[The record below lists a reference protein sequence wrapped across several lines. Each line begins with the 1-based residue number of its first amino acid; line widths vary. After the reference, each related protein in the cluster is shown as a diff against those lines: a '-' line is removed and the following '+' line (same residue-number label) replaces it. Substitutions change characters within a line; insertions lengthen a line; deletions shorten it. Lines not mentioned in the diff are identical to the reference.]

1 MTAKFKY
8 WPSSAWVVGVVLA
21 ACGGSSIS
29 PNQLSEEDHDLGQ
42 ATPVDTGD
50 TPGTEATALATTGRA
65 QALAAGAVVGA
76 VPATLP
82 VPDGPPD
89 AGEMGVFGRSF
100 GWPIIPI
107 HTVLLPDGRVLSY
120 GNQLPNRPIPL
131 LNYALWDPAAGTAT
145 SAMQLLAS
153 TTDTDIFCA
162 GQTLLPAGDVLIVG
176 GDRAVDGVRNY
187 ANNDVNRFSPATGA
201 LQREP
206 LSMGFRRWY
215 ATVVMS
221 AQGDAV
227 VLGGRDDR
235 DNLDGGPESTPSF
248 SPTPEL
254 RSADGLWRSLPGATS
269 DQALGSIGSHWYY
282 PRAWQLPEGRIG
294 VITVNGP
301 LYALS
306 TAGDG
311 AIERM
316 PAELPLGSARLPSV
330 MVAPGRVLSVRNDG
344 ASWLVDWSTNAAPTV
359 VRSGN
364 LSGHRLYAN
373 ATALADGSVWVNG
386 GSSSGNSLAG
396 AFYASEL
403 WQSQT
408 GQWRPTAAAAK
419 PRLYHSISM
428 LMPDGSVLTGG
439 GGAPGPVAQL
449 NAEVFFPP
457 YLYRKDGSGLAAE
470 RPVVREA
477 PAALGWGQPFD
488 VRMRGD
494 GAVSAVNLVRFG
506 AVTHAFG
513 NDQRVVPL
521 TFTQSGS
528 KLRLHSPAAAT
539 LAPPG
544 FYMLFVLDA
553 AGVPSVARVVRLG

>member
-1 MTAKFKY
+1 VTATFKY
-8 WPSSAWVVGVVLA
+8 WPSSAWAMGVVLA

-29 PNQLSEEDHDLGQ
+29 PNQLSEEDHDLGR

-120 GNQLPNRPIPL
+120 GNQLPTRPIPL
-131 LNYALWDPAAGTAT
+131 LNYALWDPAAGTGT
-145 SAMQLLAS
+145 SAMQVLAN
-153 TTDTDIFCA
+153 TTETDIFCA
-162 GQTLLPAGDVLIVG
+162 GRQQRLAGDVLIVG

-235 DNLDGGPESTPSF
+235 DGLDGGPESTPTF

-254 RSADGLWRSLPGATS
+254 RTADGQWRSLPGATS

-301 LYALS
+301 MYALS

-316 PAELPLGSARLPSV
+316 PAELPTGSARLPSV

-344 ASWLVDWSTNAAPTV
+344 ASWLVDWSTKAKPTV
-359 VRSGN
+359 ARSGN

-403 WQSQT
+403 WQAQT
-408 GQWRPTAAAAK
+408 GQWRPTAVAAK

-449 NAEVFFPP
+449 NAEVYFPP

-477 PAALGWGQPFD
+477 PAALGWGQQFD
-488 VRMRGD
+488 VRMRGA
-494 GAVSAVNLVRFG
+494 GAVSVVNLVRFG

-521 TFTQSGS
+521 TFTQTGS